1 MHSEACKYKLVN
13 CSLNWVEVLFWKV
26 APRLK
31 NETLLKLLGI
41 HLDDKLFLA
50 MPSSGK
56 LVKVQGMGVKKIY
69 GKNQYLCRD

>member
-1 MHSEACKYKLVN
+1 MDPDRTN
-13 CSLNWVEVLFWKV
+13 NM
-26 APRLK
+26 
-31 NETLLKLLGI
+31 LLGI

-56 LVKVQGMGVKKIY
+56 LVKVQGIGVKKIY